1 MALDLS
7 GVAQLCNICATKALK
22 YSQEHSRLAKGDDVT
37 AECLEE
43 QKCSTRLQS
52 TLGVQEFTT
61 KVVHMKRDSFW
72 KFISGIPLQRNKMEP
87 SAIPWLFALQL
98 GAKIAVFRHTV
109 SEFEPGKQVC
119 PHFFI
124 LLHGLSFLFAGLDP
138 PCQKNGGDTPA
149 SPTAGPKSPVHPPR

>member
-1 MALDLS
+1 
-7 GVAQLCNICATKALK
+7 LCNICATKALK
-22 YSQEHSRLAKGDDVT
+22 YSQEHRMLAKGDYVT

-72 KFISGIPLQRNKMEP
+72 KFISGIPLQRNKMDQG
-87 SAIPWLFALQL
+87 AIPWLFALQL
-98 GAKIAVFRHTV
+98 GAKIAVFRHAV
-109 SEFEPGKQVC
+109 AEFEPGKQVC

-138 PCQKNGGDTPA
+138 PCQKNGGGHPRKPH
-149 SPTAGPKSPVHPPR
+149 SRPPKSSTSPQMIM